1 MRTQAIS
8 IAYVVTA
15 IFGVE
20 LWRFYILPGMP
31 LTEFMRLFL
40 IFTAVV
46 AVPVSLYNIWQHY
59 KSKERWVWGRG
70 VGSEW
75 VRVYIRMHVYVQA
88 YTHMHARTQY
98 YVHSYVYSKSL
109 ADTCIHVCTVC
120 TVMPAMHPPVL
131 SNFHSLI
138 PTPFSSFSSFSC
150 STHPPTYL
158 QWCTEERI
166 L

>member
-70 VGSEW
+70 VGREW
-75 VRVYIRMHVYVQA
+75 VRVYVMYACICASIRS
-88 YTHMHARTQY
+88 HARTHTILRTFVRLQQVLSRY
-98 YVHSYVYSKSL
+98 MYTRLYCVYSN
-109 ADTCIHVCTVC
+109 ACY
-120 TVMPAMHPPVL
+120 A
-131 SNFHSLI
+131 
-138 PTPFSSFSSFSC
+138 SS
-150 STHPPTYL
+150 STF
-158 QWCTEERI
+158 
-166 L
+166 